1 MATKAFKWRTTPS
14 GTEGVQHVFV
24 HEKGSDEFGDG
35 TRQHPYRTIGARKKR
50 GTPTR
55 TTCIGVFSEPL
66 LNGNHSETIEGDYY
80 GAATFDGKGIYCP
93 YGQTLHNFRI
103 INTGIDGIGHGSL
116 AGVGRASNAYSVGG
130 AYYVAGVASSFC
142 FMDSCLHYMGVL
154 GATYNINL
162 TRLVY
167 SRAKVNEGSYR
178 LSLGRNTESTFANM
192 PDQTLWQ
199 KTIYGNQPL
208 THCIFGNSV
217 VVINYANTYNNCF
230 FTSDV
235 KFWCFKGNTYN
246 KATDV
251 QITPEGATSDERK
264 ADLIAKIQAVYAEW
278 GTNAVLPTFNS
289 CIFSAQTSKQVFV
302 DPDHQCYNLKY
313 GCEAVTNAGS
323 YYGALPPAIGIPMYT
338 NSAGIKE
345 TFDERT
351 ASGCIKFIADENITP
366 AIGERQPALLCLDEA
381 SNADHG
387 EAFSKIITI
396 NPHEMQLSG
405 VYAFATSKF
414 NEYAAQLNRNSVF
427 TGTEYE
433 AGDSIP
439 EGRYKV
445 RGSIILT
452 RTISGEDVDTEVGNG
467 GNIEIDSSVTAAVF
481 ADNGVKSYL
490 MEYGDPNHMECL
502 YCRCRSTIYA
512 YVQAGQTLYQNVT
525 YLNTTEHDITYHS
538 RTIAPGESF
547 VCEFANESFSCEADA
562 NARIA
567 VMFDDRTDIQESQ
580 RIVPTS
586 EFIPAYLWGSYFVNK
601 AGGVMQH
608 DTDGIPVSSGN
619 YLSYIP
625 TSQGGYSD
633 RMHKSIMNQRF
644 LQFAVFVTKH
654 PTL

>member
-1 MATKAFKWRTTPS
+1 MATKAFKWRTSPS
-14 GTEGVQHVFV
+14 GTEGVQHVFI
-24 HEKGSDEFGDG
+24 HERGSDEFGDG
-35 TRQHPYRTIGARKKR
+35 TRANPYRTIGARKKR
-50 GTPTR
+50 GTPNR

-66 LNGNHSETIEGDYY
+66 IDGNHSETIEGDYY
-80 GAATFDGKGIYCP
+80 GAATFDGKGIYCL

-103 INTGIDGIGHGSL
+103 INTGIDGIGRGSL
-116 AGVGRASNAYSVGG
+116 AGVGRAAFSVGV
-130 AYYVAGVASSFC
+130 ADYVSGVASSFC

-154 GATYNINL
+154 GATYSITL
-162 TRLVY
+162 SRLVY
-167 SRAKVNEGSYR
+167 SRAKVNEGSNR

-192 PDQTLWQ
+192 PDKTLWQ

-208 THCIFGNSV
+208 THCLFGNTV
-217 VVINYANTYNNCF
+217 VVINYANTFNNCF

-235 KFWCFKGNTYN
+235 QFWCFKGNTYN
-246 KATDV
+246 EATDV
-251 QITPEGATSDERK
+251 QIVPEGATSDERK

-278 GTNAVLPTFNS
+278 GTTAVVPTFNS
-289 CIFSAQTSKQVFV
+289 CIFSTQTSKQVFV

-313 GCEAVTNAGS
+313 GCEAITNAGS

-351 ASGCIKFIADENITP
+351 ASGCIQFVADENITP
-366 AIGERQPALLCLDEA
+366 AIGEPQPALLCLNEA
-381 SNADHG
+381 SNDTHG

-396 NPHEMQLSG
+396 NPHEVQLSG

-467 GNIEIDSSVTAAVF
+467 GDVVIDSTVTAAVF

-525 YLNTTEHDITYHS
+525 YLNTTEYNLTYHG

-547 VCEFANESFSCEADA
+547 VCEFANESFSCASDA

-567 VMFDDRTDIQESQ
+567 IMFDDRTDIQESQ
-580 RIVPTS
+580 RLVPTS

-619 YLSYIP
+619 YLSYFP

-644 LQFAVFVTKH
+644 IQFAVFVTKH
-654 PTL
+654 TTL